1 MKPRAIDSEMDSY
14 VPGKSQDEIASE
26 FNLNK
31 DDIIKLGSNENP
43 FGPSA
48 KAIEAIGKECKNIN
62 RYPESVLNELQQELA
77 NYSGVKQSQVIIG
90 GDGADEIIDVL
101 AKTFIDE
108 GDEFIVPLPSYMYYE
123 YLLQQYGARPVYAK
137 WNLEENKLD
146 TDSILNSINDKT
158 KMIFL
163 CTPNNPTGTLID
175 EKDIRDMASGNPDV
189 LIVVDEAHR
198 GYILDKE
205 MSETEMLYRNQDDY
219 ISKYRTVIEYFDAV
233 KVALT
238 ATPALHTTEIFGKP
252 VFNYS
257 YREAV
262 IDGYLVDHDAP
273 HNIKTKLRVE
283 GINYQKGE
291 QLAIYDPVTG
301 EVMNSADLEDD
312 MKFEI
317 DSFNREVITEPFNRT
332 VLNEIAWDLNPD
344 GKGKTLIYAVDD
356 NHADLIVKILKEIYS
371 EGGVDNDA
379 VMKIT
384 GSVAGGNK
392 KKISEAIKR
401 FKNES
406 NPKVVVTVDLLTT
419 GIDVPEIVN
428 LVFMRRIKSRI
439 LFEQMLGRATR
450 LCPSIGK
457 TNFEIYDP
465 VGVY

>member
-1 MKPRAIDSEMDSY
+1 MKPRAIVSEMDSY

-175 EKDIRDMASGNPDV
+175 EKDIRDIASGNPDV
-189 LIVVDEAHR
+189 LIVVDEAYFEYAEVTNKDLINEFDNIFIIR
-198 GYILDKE
+198 TMSKVMGLAGMRMGYGLAC
-205 MSETEMLYRNQDDY
+205 SE
-219 ISKYRTVIEYFDAV
+219 IIEYM
-233 KVALT
+233 
-238 ATPALHTTEIFGKP
+238 HRIKP
-252 VFNYS
+252 VFSLTRLSYVAALNTLRDKNYIETS
-257 YREAV
+257 IEKVLKA
-262 IDGYLVDHDAP
+262 G
-273 HNIKTKLRVE
+273 NIF
-283 GINYQKGE
+283 I
-291 QLAIYDPVTG
+291 
-301 EVMNSADLEDD
+301 MNSQ
-312 MKFEI
+312 
-317 DSFNREVITEPFNRT
+317 
-332 VLNEIAWDLNPD
+332 
-344 GKGKTLIYAVDD
+344 
-356 NHADLIVKILKEIYS
+356 
-371 EGGVDNDA
+371 
-379 VMKIT
+379 
-384 GSVAGGNK
+384 
-392 KKISEAIKR
+392 
-401 FKNES
+401 
-406 NPKVVVTVDLLTT
+406 
-419 GIDVPEIVN
+419 
-428 LVFMRRIKSRI
+428 KSI
-439 LFEQMLGRATR
+439 H
-450 LCPSIGK
+450 
-457 TNFEIYDP
+457 
-465 VGVY
+465 